1 MCYFQKRM
9 KRLFD
14 CLLVSGLSALLAH
27 DLFEK
32 RSTTSIAIG
41 FLVFFMVN
49 GINEQI
55 EKLTDRVSELEK
67 LLKSPEE
74 KAGSSDSTTK

>member
-1 MCYFQKRM
+1 M

-14 CLLVSGLSALLAH
+14 CLLVSGLSALFAH

-41 FLVFFMVN
+41 FLVFFLVN

-55 EKLTDRVSELEK
+55 EKLSDRVAELEK
-67 LLKSPEE
+67 LLKSPEGKVE
-74 KAGSSDSTTK
+74 SEDSTVK